1 MADLTIKEN
10 LLSDGPLGTETNTS
24 AAIDQTSKPFL
35 SKRRRWVRLIIV
47 FFFSVIGP
55 AAIGVG
61 GLFLYATGG
70 RFVSTENAHIKADK
84 IAISADISGRVSVVN
99 VREHQ
104 LVTKGTLLFKLDPE
118 PFRIALAQSDA
129 HVAAARQNIVALKA
143 RYLQTV
149 AERREV
155 EGDVIFFKRRVERQR
170 KLHGKGFVSQSKL
183 DDAEQT
189 LRAAK
194 DRFSAISQSLAS
206 VRARLAGN
214 ININSDA
221 HPQVR
226 AALSIRDSKALNL
239 RRTEVYAPTDGV
251 ITNFGLETGEY
262 IEEGEPIF
270 SLVRTGAFWVT
281 ANYKETDL
289 TYVRVG
295 QRATLKVDAYPD
307 VQYNARVTSIAP
319 ATGSEFA
326 LLPPQN
332 ASGNWVKVV
341 QRLPVLLELSNTY
354 GGPPLRAGMS
364 VAVEVDTKHKRKVP
378 SFLSEAI
385 SWLSP
390 RY

>member
-1 MADLTIKEN
+1 M
-10 LLSDGPLGTETNTS
+10 
-24 AAIDQTSKPFL
+24 
-35 SKRRRWVRLIIV
+35 
-47 FFFSVIGP
+47 
-55 AAIGVG
+55 
-61 GLFLYATGG
+61 
-70 RFVSTENAHIKADK
+70 
-84 IAISADISGRVSVVN
+84 
-99 VREHQ
+99 
-104 LVTKGTLLFKLDPE
+104 
-118 PFRIALAQSDA
+118 
-129 HVAAARQNIVALKA
+129 
-143 RYLQTV
+143 
-149 AERREV
+149 
-155 EGDVIFFKRRVERQR
+155 
-170 KLHGKGFVSQSKL
+170 
-183 DDAEQT
+183 
-189 LRAAK
+189 
-194 DRFSAISQSLAS
+194 
-206 VRARLAGN
+206 
-214 ININSDA
+214 
-221 HPQVR
+221 
-226 AALSIRDSKALNL
+226 
-239 RRTEVYAPTDGV
+239 
-251 ITNFGLETGEY
+251 
-262 IEEGEPIF
+262 
-270 SLVRTGAFWVT
+270 RTGAFWVT